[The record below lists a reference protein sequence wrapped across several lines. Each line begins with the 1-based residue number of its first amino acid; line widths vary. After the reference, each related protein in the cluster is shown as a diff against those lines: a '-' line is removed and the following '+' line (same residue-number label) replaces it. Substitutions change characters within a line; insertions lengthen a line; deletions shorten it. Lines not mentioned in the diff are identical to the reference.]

1 MLPHKNIQHTNN
13 KIINILVNDK
23 IDTAQRNDIE
33 FIYNC
38 EDTALSFIDDIDLT
52 IILSNLLDNAFEEC
66 MNNKAEHNTIN
77 LCICQIN
84 NFNIINLT
92 NTCYTPPQLN
102 HNRYLSTKAGHSG
115 IGMIN
120 VENTVKK
127 YNGSFMSEFK
137 DHLFTTQITF
147 TQML

>member
-1 MLPHKNIQHTNN
+1 MLSRTLYNGGEKLKHG
-13 KIINILVNDK
+13 KIGSGLVGGALFKAVGAIGDVVNDK

-92 NTCYTPPQLN
+92 NTC
-102 HNRYLSTKAGHSG
+102 
-115 IGMIN
+115 
-120 VENTVKK
+120 
-127 YNGSFMSEFK
+127 
-137 DHLFTTQITF
+137 
-147 TQML
+147 